1 MSTTPSLMDKFK
13 AAPASTRTGI
23 IGAVV
28 VVAVLTVGTI
38 MTGTQQS
45 NTPAAR
51 VVEKNN
57 IVSNNTRA
65 QTNEDLAGEIALAQ
79 KSIRDQ
85 QAKIDLMAEQE
96 KARAAAEPTDVGNLK
111 EVDTL
116 IAQVQLLQDRL
127 ASLESGSPSH
137 RPAAGS
143 TAPGSDGMTGK
154 DGELVLGPDG
164 KPIVPAASGASGGP
178 SGGAS
183 SRPQNGDIQVVTAER
198 KAPAEAKGKKQL
210 PNAYLAA
217 GSNFEAILLN
227 GMDAST
233 AIGGDKSPTP
243 ALLRVKSDAILAN
256 MQSYDVKECF
266 ILVGGS
272 GSMSTERVA
281 LRTETM
287 SCYSENGQ
295 VWEGKVEGYVVGE
308 DGKAGARGRLVSKQG
323 SLLAKTFAA
332 GFIGGLGSAFQP
344 QAAQSLNLNTGGQVS
359 ENYQYPSANKVLGS
373 SVSKGLSD
381 SAGKLAAFY
390 LQLSE
395 QMFPIL
401 ELDSGRKVTI
411 VLLKGVELKLE
422 KRI

>member
-1 MSTTPSLMDKFK
+1 MSTTPSLMDKFRS
-13 AAPASTRTGI
+13 APASTRTGI
-23 IGAVV
+23 IGGVV
-28 VVAVLTVGTI
+28 VLAVLVIGTI

-45 NTPAAR
+45 SAPVAR

-79 KSIRDQ
+79 KSIREQ
-85 QAKIDLMAEQE
+85 QAKLDLIAEQD
-96 KARAAAEPTDVGNLK
+96 KARASAGPTDVGNLK

-127 ASLESGSPSH
+127 ASLESGSPSN
-137 RPAAGS
+137 RAPGNAAAG
-143 TAPGSDGMTGK
+143 GGGDGMTGK
-154 DGELVLGPDG
+154 DGELVVGPDG
-164 KPIVPAASGASGGP
+164 KPVVAASAGLN
-178 SGGAS
+178 GGAAARGQS
-183 SRPQNGDIQVVTAER
+183 GEIQVVTAER
-198 KAPAEAKGKKQL
+198 KAPADAKGKKQQ

-323 SLLAKTFAA
+323 ALLAKTFAA

-344 QAAQSLNLNTGGQVS
+344 QSAQSLNLNTGGQVS

-422 KRI
+422 RRM